1 MAKLRN
7 GSKGLFELR
16 HRGENENVQASKQ
29 QQRVIRNGAPWRER
43 KCPSFETAAKV
54 YSNWGAVER
63 TKMSKLRN
71 SSKGLFELGRR
82 GENEYVQASKR
93 RKGLFEPG
101 HRGDNEKDQAS
112 KRKQR
117 VIRTGAPWRERKCP
131 SFETAAKGYSK
142 WGAVERTK
150 MSKLRNGSKG
160 LFEMGRR
167 GENEIVQASKRQ
179 QRVIRTGVP
188 WRELKCPS
196 FETAAKGYSN
206 WGAVERTNMSKLRN
220 SSKGLFELGRRGENE
235 HVQASKRRQR
245 VIRTGAPWRERKCPN
260 FETAAKGYSNWGA
273 VERTKMS
280 KLQISGKG
288 LFELGCRGENEYVQ
302 VRCFTSELP
311 RSLICRRYCDS
322 CREPR
327 KLREAPES
335 YKKHGQNT

>member
-1 MAKLRN
+1 MSKLRN
-7 GSKGLFELR
+7 GSKGLFEMGR
-16 HRGENENVQASKQ
+16 RGKNENVQASKR
-29 QQRVIRNGAPWRER
+29 QQRVIRTAASWRER
-43 KCPSFETAAKV
+43 KCPSFETAAKG
-54 YSNWGAVER
+54 YLKWGAVER

-71 SSKGLFELGRR
+71 GSKGLFELGCR
-82 GENEYVQASKR
+82 GENENVQASK
-93 RKGLFEPG
+93 
-101 HRGDNEKDQAS
+101 QQ
-112 KRKQR
+112 QR

-131 SFETAAKGYSK
+131 SFETAAKGYSN

-167 GENEIVQASKRQ
+167 GKNENVQASKRQ
-179 QRVIRTGVP
+179 QRVIRTGAS
-188 WRELKCPS
+188 WRERKCPS
-196 FETAAKGYSN
+196 FETAAKGYSK

-245 VIRTGAPWRERKCPN
+245 VIRTGASWRQQKFPS
-260 FETAAKGYSNWGA
+260 FETAAKGYSNLGA

-280 KLQISGKG
+280 KLRISGKG

-311 RSLICRRYCDS
+311 HSLICRRYCDS

-335 YKKHGQNT
+335 YKNHGQNT

>member
-1 MAKLRN
+1 
-7 GSKGLFELR
+7 
-16 HRGENENVQASKQ
+16 
-29 QQRVIRNGAPWRER
+29 
-43 KCPSFETAAKV
+43 
-54 YSNWGAVER
+54 
-63 TKMSKLRN
+63 MSKLRN

-101 HRGDNEKDQAS
+101 HRGENENVQAS
-112 KRKQR
+112 KQQQR
-117 VIRTGAPWRERKCP
+117 VIRTAASWRERKCP

-142 WGAVERTK
+142 WGAVERTKMSKLRNGAKGYSNRGIVEITK

-280 KLQISGKG
+280 KLRISGKG